1 MLLHMENKV
10 FCWVILERIKI
21 TLDDK
26 LREEQA
32 GPGFRAGRSCMDQI
46 ATLRII
52 LEQSIE
58 WQSFSCINFIDFK
71 KAFDRISREVLWRLL
86 RHYGMPDKVITIIE
100 ALYEG
105 GTQWTEDPTIEYN
118 HGGKT
123 RLPAITPTVSGRP
136 GLGDS
141 GSLWREERYSA
152 HL

>member
-1 MLLHMENKV
+1 
-10 FCWVILERIKI
+10 
-21 TLDDK
+21 
-26 LREEQA
+26 
-32 GPGFRAGRSCMDQI
+32 MDQI

-58 WQSFSCINFIDFK
+58 WQSFSYINFIDFK

-118 HGGKT
+118 HWGKT

-141 GSLWREERYSA
+141 GSL
-152 HL
+152 